1 MIITIVPISLRLDRY
16 GPASSVL
23 LYPAQAARPVTDR
36 TLCLVSPGNI
46 PLGNWLFS
54 AIFCGI
60 SRLSGA
66 QPFPCVLMVLP
77 VRQAAF
83 FAFSAS
89 CISTFPVRPH
99 FCLFGRPR
107 FLPFRSGRVSAFSV
121 RPRFLPFRSGRVFCF
136 SDRLRFCLFGQAAFF
151 AFPTGRIFCLSGQ
164 AAFLPFRSGRVSAFS
179 ADRVFAFPVRPRFRL
194 SGQF

>member
-107 FLPFRSGRVSAFSV
+107 FLPFRSGRV
-121 RPRFLPFRSGRVFCF
+121 
-136 SDRLRFCLFGQAAFF
+136 FCLFGQAAFF
-151 AFPTGRIFCLSGQ
+151 AFPTGCVSAFSVRPRFCLSDKLHFYFSGQ
-164 AAFLPFRSGRVSAFS
+164 AAFLPF
-179 ADRVFAFPVRPRFRL
+179 
-194 SGQF
+194 